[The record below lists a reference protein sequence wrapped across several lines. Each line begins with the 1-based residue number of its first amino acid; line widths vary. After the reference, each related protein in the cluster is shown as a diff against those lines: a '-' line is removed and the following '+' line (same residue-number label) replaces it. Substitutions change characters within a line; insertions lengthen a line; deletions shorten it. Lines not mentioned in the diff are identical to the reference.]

1 MVVALAELLA
11 KLMSVAAE
19 LTLAVLVI
27 DPWFWGTTLI
37 ETLAFPPFAIVPSG
51 QVTVPEDSEHVP
63 WEGVA
68 ETKVTPAGS
77 VSVSCVDGALE
88 GPAFWVVSV

>member
-11 KLMSVAAE
+11 RLMSVAAE

-27 DPWFWGTTLI
+27 EPWLCGTTLI
-37 ETLAFPPFAIVPSG
+37 ETLALPPFAIVPRS
-51 QVTVPEDSEHVP
+51 QVTVPDACAQVP
-63 WEGVA
+63 CEGVA

-77 VSVSCVDGALE
+77 VSVSCVDVALD